1 MIGVFVDCF
10 RQHFRSNFKCRKR
23 FIVKMKVE
31 GLTLCNI
38 GYKYIFRPIIYYLVN
53 VSNIPTHCCVAT
65 FRLNKN
71 VYRRLFSRLAPSR
84 SF

>member
-38 GYKYIFRPIIYYLVN
+38 GYKYIFRPIIYYLVMS
-53 VSNIPTHCCVAT
+53 VIYLLIVAS
-65 FRLNKN
+65 
-71 VYRRLFSRLAPSR
+71 RLFV
-84 SF
+84 